1 MVQKPFAI
9 SEIAFVVVAGILTLS
24 VLAVITS
31 TSQAF
36 AQTKPTSLSIDT
48 YPCCER
54 KALDSTVNQNFSGQL
69 TSEGSGVGG
78 ATIHI
83 IGSAAGFWFGTTSEL
98 GRYSVSVGLGPG
110 TYHIHAHYAGDSEHG
125 SSDSKTITFTV
136 TH

>member
-9 SEIAFVVVAGILTLS
+9 SVIAAVVVAGILILS
-24 VLAVITS
+24 VLAVIS
-31 TSQAF
+31 SSSQAF
-36 AQTKPTSLSIDT
+36 AQAKPTSLSLDT
-48 YPCCER
+48 SPCCER
-54 KALDSTVNQNFSGQL
+54 KTLDSTVNQNFTGQL

-83 IGSAAGFWFGTTSEL
+83 IGSAAGFWSGTTSEL
-98 GRYSVSVGLGPG
+98 GMYGVSVRLGPG

-125 SSDSKTITFTV
+125 SSDSKTITFMV

>member
-9 SEIAFVVVAGILTLS
+9 SVIAAVVVAGILTLS
-24 VLAVITS
+24 VLAVISS
-31 TSQAF
+31 TSQAV
-36 AQTKPTSLSIDT
+36 AQAKPTFLSIGT
-48 YPCCER
+48 SPCCEQ
-54 KALDSTVNQNFSGQL
+54 KAKDSTVNQNFSGQL

-83 IGSAAGFWFGTTSEL
+83 IGSAAGFWSGTTSGL
-98 GRYSVSVGLGPG
+98 GMYGVSVRLGPG
-110 TYHIHAHYAGDSEHG
+110 TYHIHAHYAGNSEYG